1 MTTGA
6 EGEPGCTLST
16 LLESAVVGAGVVV
29 AFATAVGAT
38 GVGATGAGVVVAL
51 TDAGR
56 SATFFTVFCVAATA
70 AFVDFESPS
79 ARTWQSGETLVV
91 TAQSSAD
98 NLALLV

>member
-29 AFATAVGAT
+29 AFATA
-38 GVGATGAGVVVAL
+38 VGATGAGVVVAL